1 MKNSRKS
8 LLISSVSMLLV
19 AVLSLGVA
27 TYAWFVNKTNVMA
40 SGISV
45 VAQKDDSILLSFDS
59 AETSEWTN
67 QLILDVHNLRMKP
80 VSTDD
85 CKNWFTASA
94 KGYNLSAN
102 DTNGRTD
109 IRQIDS
115 VGEARNTYFAM
126 KEFYL
131 KSPHGDITATYVINV
146 EPYNGDYNDD
156 KQIDHLRVALV
167 FETCS
172 DFSNGTMEERT
183 SRFYSYDYDNQA
195 LADVTGTTTTVP
207 VSDYVTGSIRLKDD
221 TPQKA
226 TLYAWYEGEDPQ
238 CIDENVGVKSV
249 IDVAFTKTHGGGVLN

>member
-1 MKNSRKS
+1 
-8 LLISSVSMLLV
+8 
-19 AVLSLGVA
+19 LSLSVA
-27 TYAWFVNKTNVMA
+27 TYAWFFQNKEA
-40 SGISV
+40 
-45 VAQKDDSILLSFDS
+45 VAKGVTVKSRRPDNILLSLDS
-59 AETSEWTN
+59 AENSDWTN
-67 QLILDVHNLRMKP
+67 QLSLDVHNLQMKP
-80 VSTDD
+80 VSTAD
-85 CKNWFTASA
+85 CENWFTASA
-94 KGYNLSAN
+94 KGANLSAN
-102 DTNGRTD
+102 DPRGRAD

-115 VGEARNTYFAM
+115 VGEEKNTYFAM

-131 KSPHGDITATYVINV
+131 KSPFGDITATYVINV